1 MTISV
6 IVNVLQVRI
15 QVDNLPV
22 NEFDCVFS
30 TTGATSVSSQAMLGT
45 SNTVT
50 CTLDDVPDE
59 LFIDTGMDCV
69 MYLQYLC
76 VLCDHKE
83 YIMLSSSYNVLY

>member
-1 MTISV
+1 MRCMTISV
-6 IVNVLQVRI
+6 IVNMLQVRI

-59 LFIDTGMDCV
+59 LFIDTGMDCNV
-69 MYLQYLC
+69 FTVSVC
-76 VLCDHKE
+76 V
-83 YIMLSSSYNVLY
+83 V

>member
-1 MTISV
+1 MRV
-6 IVNVLQVRI
+6 

-22 NEFDCVFS
+22 NEFDCVF

-59 LFIDTGMDCV
+59 LFIDTGMDCNV
-69 MYLQYLC
+69 FTVCVCVCCVTTRNILC
-76 VLCDHKE
+76 SQVATMFCV
-83 YIMLSSSYNVLY
+83 NP

>member
-1 MTISV
+1 MRV
-6 IVNVLQVRI
+6 

-22 NEFDCVFS
+22 NEFDCVF

-59 LFIDTGMDCV
+59 LFIDTGMDCNV
-69 MYLQYLC
+69 FTRVTIGMYCIIKYL
-76 VLCDHKE
+76 
-83 YIMLSSSYNVLY
+83 